1 MPKSIPNILHEA
13 KTIAVVGLSDK
24 PERYSFIVAAYLQRE
39 GYRIYPVNPMITES
53 LGEQSYPD
61 LLSLPEKP
69 DVVDVFRKPEFV
81 PEIVEQAIR
90 IGVRVVWMQE
100 GVIHEEA
107 AKKARKAGITVVMN
121 RCMMK
126 EHRRYF
132 LAHPRLQ
139 RLSVA
144 IAGTARE

>member
-1 MPKSIPNILHEA
+1 MRMSIPKILLKA

-24 PERYSFIVAAYLQRE
+24 PERYSYIVAAYLQQE
-39 GYRIYPVNPMITES
+39 GYRIFPVNPMITES
-53 LGEQSYPD
+53 LGEQSYPY

-69 DVVDVFRKPEFV
+69 DVIDVFRKSEFV

-90 IGVRVVWMQE
+90 IRAPVVWMQE

-107 AKKARKAGITVVMN
+107 AKKARQAGITVVMD

-126 EHRRYF
+126 EHKRLRRGSMN
-132 LAHPRLQ
+132 HE
-139 RLSVA
+139 S
-144 IAGTARE
+144 